1 MSFDPNEFD
10 RSYAPAGQ
18 VESLGQYTAKTFLW
32 MCLGLL
38 VTFAV
43 SISLYSSGMVYVI
56 FGMPNIQFVLLIAE
70 VLLVIVLSACLRNMS
85 VLVARAMF
93 LTYAVVN
100 GVVFSTLFF
109 AYYLESM
116 VLIFGMT
123 ALYFGAL
130 AAYGYL
136 TKTDLSR
143 LRPILLFGAV
153 FLLLFWVLSMF
164 INLTALEQIVSL
176 IGMGIFM
183 AFTAYDTQKIKAFY
197 NYYSGYPDMLEKAS
211 IFSAL
216 ELYLDFVNLF
226 LYLLRFLGNK
236 KR

>member
-93 LTYAVVN
+93 LT
-100 GVVFSTLFF
+100 
-109 AYYLESM
+109 
-116 VLIFGMT
+116 
-123 ALYFGAL
+123 
-130 AAYGYL
+130 
-136 TKTDLSR
+136 
-143 LRPILLFGAV
+143 
-153 FLLLFWVLSMF
+153 
-164 INLTALEQIVSL
+164 
-176 IGMGIFM
+176 
-183 AFTAYDTQKIKAFY
+183 
-197 NYYSGYPDMLEKAS
+197 
-211 IFSAL
+211 
-216 ELYLDFVNLF
+216 
-226 LYLLRFLGNK
+226 
-236 KR
+236 